1 MFDFYTTGKQVKTFL
16 VGGAVRD
23 LLLSREPTDRDYV
36 VVGATPG
43 DMLAAGFKSVGADF
57 PVFLHP
63 ETNEEYAL
71 ARTMRKSVQ
80 NDHEFTATFDTS
92 ITIADDLFNRD
103 FTCNAIAMDSDGSIL
118 DPFGGLNDIASKRL
132 RHTSESFGN
141 DPVRVLR
148 AAGLAA
154 KLSFS
159 VAPETVALCRQIH
172 ATGKLDHLT
181 PERVALEFN
190 KALATQRPSTFFLE
204 LDRFGA
210 LATFFPELAALKGRI
225 QPVEHHMEGDAFA
238 HTMMVV
244 DTAACRFEDP
254 LITFGALVHDLGK
267 ALTADEKL
275 PSHLGHEELG
285 IGPVNALAD
294 RLKLSNELRKIGI
307 LSARYHTHVHRTSE
321 MSAKKFVDLV
331 EAFGGPQHARKHAQI
346 IASVAT
352 ADHFG
357 RITEAPRGPYL
368 ACRRFSHIIGEVA
381 LVRISDRYSPD
392 QIKTMSIP
400 AVRNSLRHIQIAAA
414 RRAMKTA
421 IAIDDAMHKQ
431 QS

>member
-1 MFDFYTTGKQVKTFL
+1 MKTFL

-23 LLLSREPTDRDYV
+23 LLMFREPTDRDYV
-36 VVGATPG
+36 VVGATPA
-43 DMLAAGFKSVGADF
+43 DMIAAGFKSVGADF

-63 ETNEEYAL
+63 ETGDEYAL

-80 NDHEFTATFDTS
+80 NDQEFTTAFDTS

-103 FTCNAIAMDSDGSIL
+103 FTCNAIAIDPEGSII

-132 RHTSESFGN
+132 RHTSEAFCD

-148 AAGLAA
+148 AARLAA
-154 KLSFS
+154 KLGFS

-172 ATGKLDHLT
+172 STGKLDHLT
-181 PERVALEFN
+181 PERIALEFY
-190 KALATQRPSTFFLE
+190 KALTTPKPSTFFLE

-210 LATFFPELAALKGRI
+210 LTTLFPELAALKGRI
-225 QPVEHHMEGDAFA
+225 QPAEHHMEGDAFS
-238 HTMMVV
+238 HTLMVV
-244 DTAACRFEDP
+244 DAAASRFGDP
-254 LITFGALVHDLGK
+254 LITFGALVHDFGK
-267 ALTADEKL
+267 ALTPDENL

-294 RLKLSNELRKIGI
+294 RLKLSNHLRKIGV

-321 MSAKKFVDLV
+321 MRAKKFVDLV
-331 EAFGGPQHARKHAQI
+331 EALGGPQHARKHAQI

-357 RITEAPRGPYL
+357 RITVGPREPYVS
-368 ACRRFSHIIGEVA
+368 CMRFSHIIGEVA
-381 LVRISDRYSPD
+381 CVRISDRYSPD
-392 QIKTMSIP
+392 QIKAMSVP
-400 AVRNSLRHIQIAAA
+400 AVRNSLRHMQIAAA
-414 RRAMKTA
+414 RRAMRTA
-421 IAIDDAMHKQ
+421 GAIDECDAQ
-431 QS
+431 TTIIAR